1 MLSNHLNPRF
11 NLIAE
16 PKTLFIIHNF
26 TKTSRLS
33 WPGGE
38 ADVLALY
45 QPRCPLKRNLFLI
58 LKKTKCGWAST
69 KQSESQKA
77 GPSVGRTI
85 GSGQPRMILE
95 ANQFG
100 EGDGSGSIVRP
111 FCFSLLLL
119 HASLYSISTRA
130 YFHQTQSLRCASR
143 NIFHII
149 F

>member
-1 MLSNHLNPRF
+1 MISNHLNPRF

-26 TKTSRLS
+26 TKTS

-58 LKKTKCGWAST
+58 LRKTKCGWAST
-69 KQSESQKA
+69 SKVSLRRLADLLVKPLVQDSPGWSSKQTN
-77 GPSVGRTI
+77 SVRVIVLVQSSGRFVFLYYCC
-85 GSGQPRMILE
+85 ML
-95 ANQFG
+95 
-100 EGDGSGSIVRP
+100 
-111 FCFSLLLL
+111 
-119 HASLYSISTRA
+119 LYSISTRA